1 MSDLELK
8 NLNDK
13 DLETAW
19 LLYQAD
25 KGVGESPSISPRRL
39 SSLEQSCLIDYNVTL
54 SEHARLAIECH
65 MQLYHVLHSFEELEQ
80 ERMAQLAFRGAA
92 PPFNANLCDGKVEAT
107 VFEGGITVFLDPP
120 DRKIEF
126 QVEQRGDESL
136 SDVCARAEDW
146 VRYPQHA
153 KLQERESEVKAVVD
167 FVSWL
172 KGAGTIDEQM
182 AVSFVG
188 EYFGVNVRRLEQ
200 EKRAMGR
207 SGDVTV
213 DTLLDN
219 CT

>member
-19 LLYQAD
+19 LLYQAER
-25 KGVGESPSISPRRL
+25 GVGEPPSISSRRL
-39 SSLEQSCLIDYNVTL
+39 PILEQSCLIDYSVTL

-65 MQLYHVLHSFEELEQ
+65 LHLYHVMESFDGLQQ

-92 PPFNANLCDGKVEAT
+92 PPFNANLCDGKVEVT
-107 VFEGGITVFLDPP
+107 VFEGGLTVFLDPP
-120 DRKIEF
+120 DRNVEF
-126 QVEQRGDESL
+126 QVEQRGEQTF

-153 KLQERESEVKAVVD
+153 KLWERGSEVNAVLD
-167 FVSWL
+167 FVAWL
-172 KGAGTIDEQM
+172 KGAGTIDKKM

-207 SGDVTV
+207 SGEVTL
-213 DTLLDN
+213 DTLLDDRA
-219 CT
+219 